1 MMDKT
6 ADECLRSGKQ
16 YSFRGIYMA
25 LAAFVHSGARRP
37 AEGEEPSHTRGRAYE
52 PSGFAAARVL
62 LARAGKGH
70 GMKQNFH
77 KRTLKLEEINRR
89 AAADPEGFAAGESE
103 GYLREIDAL
112 ARYLAVGFDNH
123 CLVML
128 SGPSSSGKTTTAL
141 ILRDRLREMGVDAH
155 TVSMDDFYRGREQA
169 PRLPDGSFDYE
180 ALEALR
186 LDALEACMRDLLD
199 KGCAQIPR
207 FDFHR
212 GRPAEETRELCIQSN
227 SVVIFEGIHA
237 INPYFERHLPSENL
251 FKIFVN
257 TVTPVYDGSDKLVA
271 RRELRLIRRLLR
283 DERFR
288 SSPVENTLHM
298 WPQVVRGEN
307 EYMFPY
313 VDTVDYLVDTT
324 HAYEVNVFAPL
335 LLPSLRAV
343 PPESPHAP
351 AVSRLIAKLERFE
364 PVPLD
369 AMPRDS
375 LLREFVGDGV
385 Y

>member
-1 MMDKT
+1 
-6 ADECLRSGKQ
+6 
-16 YSFRGIYMA
+16 
-25 LAAFVHSGARRP
+25 
-37 AEGEEPSHTRGRAYE
+37 
-52 PSGFAAARVL
+52 
-62 LARAGKGH
+62 
-70 GMKQNFH
+70 MKPNFH
-77 KRTLKLEEINRR
+77 KRTLKLEAINR
-89 AAADPEGFAAGESE
+89 AAREDPAGFARRESE
-103 GYLREIDAL
+103 RYLREIDAL
-112 ARYLAVGFDNH
+112 ARYLAVGFDSH

-141 ILRDRLREMGVDAH
+141 ILRDRLREMDVDAH

-180 ALEALR
+180 ALDALR
-186 LDALEACMRDLLD
+186 LDALEECMRDLLE
-199 KGCAQIPR
+199 KGCAQIPH
-207 FDFHR
+207 FDFHS
-212 GRPAEETRELCIQSN
+212 GKPAEETRELCIQPN

-237 INPYFERHLPSENL
+237 INPYFEQHLPSENL

-257 TVTPVYDGSDKLVA
+257 TVTPIYQGGEKLMA
-271 RRELRLIRRLLR
+271 RREIRLARRLLR

-288 SSPVENTLHM
+288 NSPVENTLNM

-343 PPESPHAP
+343 PPDSPYAP
-351 AVSRLIAKLERFE
+351 DAARLIAKLEQFE
-364 PVPLD
+364 PLPLD
-369 AMPRDS
+369 IMPREA
-375 LLREFVGDGV
+375 LLREFVGDGI

>member
-1 MMDKT
+1 
-6 ADECLRSGKQ
+6 
-16 YSFRGIYMA
+16 
-25 LAAFVHSGARRP
+25 
-37 AEGEEPSHTRGRAYE
+37 
-52 PSGFAAARVL
+52 
-62 LARAGKGH
+62 
-70 GMKQNFH
+70 MKQNFH
-77 KRTLKLEEINRR
+77 KRTLKLEGINHF
-89 AAADPEGFAAGESE
+89 AKVDPEGFAQSE
-103 GYLREIDAL
+103 NERYQREIDAL
-112 ARYLAVGFDNH
+112 ARFLTVGFDSH

-141 ILRDRLREMGVDAH
+141 MLRDRLREMDVDAH
-155 TVSMDDFYRGREQA
+155 TISMDDFYRGREQA

-186 LDALEACMRDLLD
+186 LDTLETCMRDLLQ
-199 KGCAQIPR
+199 KGCAEIPR
-207 FDFHR
+207 FDFQA
-212 GRPAEETRELCIQSN
+212 GKPAEETRELCIQPG

-257 TVTPVYDGSDKLVA
+257 TVTPIYDGSDKLVA

-288 SSPVENTLHM
+288 GSPVENTLGM

-313 VDTVDYLVDTT
+313 VDTADYLVDTT
-324 HAYEVNVFAPL
+324 HAYESCVFAPL
-335 LLPSLRAV
+335 LLPSLKAV
-343 PPESPHAP
+343 PPDSPHA
-351 AVSRLIAKLERFE
+351 AMAARLVSKLERFE

-385 Y
+385 SY